1 MKTTR
6 TINGTEYYTSG
17 GAAKVLGVTKPTLL
31 SLCRRGRIT
40 HLLFGSCYYLTREW
54 ITEYIDESTKIGVA
68 TNESEAVRHK
78 PAEQGARIARVV
90 RQGIRPRSRA
100 SGAGSLSARK
110 ASPSHWN
117 GSRGSRRRSFSR
129 LSVHLRQSNR
139 RR

>member
-68 TNESEAVRHK
+68 ANENETVRHK
-78 PAEQGARIARVV
+78 PAEQGSRIARVV
-90 RQGIRPRSRA
+90 RQGIRPGHGRAALGLSRH
-100 SGAGSLSARK
+100 GKQGRRAGMAREE
-110 ASPSHWN
+110 AGREVPP
-117 GSRGSRRRSFSR
+117 
-129 LSVHLRQSNR
+129 V
-139 RR
+139 